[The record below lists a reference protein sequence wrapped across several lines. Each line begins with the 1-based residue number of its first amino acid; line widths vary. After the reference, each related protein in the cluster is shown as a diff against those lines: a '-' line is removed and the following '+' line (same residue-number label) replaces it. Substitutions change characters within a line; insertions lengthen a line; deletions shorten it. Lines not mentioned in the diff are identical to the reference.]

1 MKKLTREEFR
11 KLKST
16 DVYATLFFILYMIGK
31 IPEYSTL
38 VDMIYMFDKKTVLKL
53 CEYFGGE
60 TIKIPTIKQL
70 MKALRILSLYESID
84 IDNIPY
90 EEAIKKHH
98 SDKDEIKGYM
108 QLKKLMEEYE
118 IK

>member
-1 MKKLTREEFR
+1 MKRFTKEEFK
-11 KLKST
+11 KLKSS
-16 DVYATLFFILYMIGK
+16 DIYSTLFFILYMIGK
-31 IPEYSTL
+31 IPEYKTL
-38 VDMIYMFDKKTVLKL
+38 VDLIFMYDKDTVLKM

-90 EEAIKKHH
+90 EEAIKKHD
-98 SDKDEIKGYM
+98 SDKDEIKGYL
-108 QLKKLMEEYE
+108 QLKKLLEDYE